1 LIIAQCTAPS
11 RTSSDPTRP
20 LLSACLYHCSKK
32 LMATRALLALREASA
47 WQAMAGAAAAA
58 ALLWLVAW
66 TLERAWW
73 TPRRLD
79 RALRAQGLRGTR
91 YRLFTGDV
99 REDARHSREA
109 RTKPL
114 PLGCHDIIPRVQPMF
129 HDLVKENGKF
139 SFSWFGPT
147 PRMMIPDPELVRD
160 ILSNKFVHFGKP
172 KTTRV
177 WKLIFN
183 GLFNHEGEKWAK
195 HRRILNPAF
204 HHEKI
209 KRMLPVFSTCCVEMV
224 TKWKNSTSC
233 EGSSEI
239 DVWPEFQNLTG
250 DAISRT
256 AFGSSYQEGRRIF
269 QLQGEQAER
278 LIQSFQTMFI
288 PGYWFLPTKNNIR
301 MRQID
306 REICK
311 LLRGIIEKKE
321 KAIKTG
327 ETNSDDLLGI
337 LVESNMRESNGKVNQ
352 GMSTE
357 DIIEECKLFYFA
369 GMETTSLLL
378 TWTIIVLSMHPEWQ
392 ELAREEV
399 LNHFGRARPDFD
411 RLSRLK
417 IVTMI
422 LYEVLRLY
430 PPVIYLNRRTY
441 KEMELG
447 GIKYPAGVDLLLPL
461 LFIHH
466 DPTIWG
472 TDASEFNPERFSEG
486 ISNATNYQTAFFPF
500 GWGPRICIGQNFA
513 LLEAKMALCTILQCF
528 SFELSPS
535 YTHAPYTVITL
546 HPEHGAQVK
555 LKKL

>member
-99 REDARHSREA
+99 REDARYSREA

-224 TKWKNSTSC
+224 TRWENLMSMRRLLRLMS
-233 EGSSEI
+233 GLSSRILLEM
-239 DVWPEFQNLTG
+239 P
-250 DAISRT
+250 
-256 AFGSSYQEGRRIF
+256 YQEPRLVAAIRRV
-269 QLQGEQAER
+269 GEFSSCKESKLNALYYSLSKQCLSQA
-278 LIQSFQTMFI
+278 IGSCPPKI
-288 PGYWFLPTKNNIR
+288 
-301 MRQID
+301 
-306 REICK
+306 
-311 LLRGIIEKKE
+311 
-321 KAIKTG
+321 
-327 ETNSDDLLGI
+327 
-337 LVESNMRESNGKVNQ
+337 
-352 GMSTE
+352 TE
-357 DIIEECKLFYFA
+357 
-369 GMETTSLLL
+369 G
-378 TWTIIVLSMHPEWQ
+378 
-392 ELAREEV
+392 
-399 LNHFGRARPDFD
+399 
-411 RLSRLK
+411 
-417 IVTMI
+417 
-422 LYEVLRLY
+422 
-430 PPVIYLNRRTY
+430 
-441 KEMELG
+441 
-447 GIKYPAGVDLLLPL
+447 
-461 LFIHH
+461 
-466 DPTIWG
+466 
-472 TDASEFNPERFSEG
+472 
-486 ISNATNYQTAFFPF
+486 
-500 GWGPRICIGQNFA
+500 
-513 LLEAKMALCTILQCF
+513 
-528 SFELSPS
+528 
-535 YTHAPYTVITL
+535 
-546 HPEHGAQVK
+546 
-555 LKKL
+555 